1 MCCLE
6 DVRTIPAAALKARA
20 SENRRSVN
28 AFADGPEMRPAAD
41 AAAPLLRER

>member
-1 MCCLE
+1 VLPRRCPNDPGGNAQGACQRE
-6 DVRTIPAAALKARA
+6 QAA
-20 SENRRSVN
+20 VN